1 VQNLGALYKEIKTI
15 FKNAGFG
22 TPELDAKLLISF
34 ALGGSPNDVLLK
46 PDTLVTT
53 NAVLNDAV
61 ARRLQHEPVSKI
73 IGMRGFYGLEF
84 EVNANVLDPRADTET
99 IVDTARQFMNQ
110 QTKILDICTGTGC
123 IPLAL
128 LSVFSN
134 ATALAVDISDD
145 ALSIAQR
152 NAVRLGYD
160 ARITFKQS
168 DWLENV
174 EGVFDLITC
183 NPPYIPT
190 ADIESL
196 DKTVRDYDPILA
208 LDGGDDGLNPYR
220 ILFPQILNFLKMDG
234 TALFEIGI
242 NQAHDVSRIAADAGL
257 YVTKIVRDLGG
268 IERVVCVQKQIS
280 SKK

>member
-1 VQNLGALYKEIKTI
+1 
-15 FKNAGFG
+15 
-22 TPELDAKLLISF
+22 
-34 ALGGSPNDVLLK
+34 
-46 PDTLVTT
+46 
-53 NAVLNDAV
+53 
-61 ARRLQHEPVSKI
+61 
-73 IGMRGFYGLEF
+73 MRGFYGLEF

-152 NAVRLGYD
+152 NAERLGYD

-168 DWLENV
+168 NWLENV
-174 EGVFDLITC
+174 EGVFDVITC
-183 NPPYIPT
+183 NPPYIPS

-196 DKTVRDYDPILA
+196 DKTVRDYDPVLA

-268 IERVVCVQKQIS
+268 IKRVVCVQKQIS